1 MISSLLK
8 SLLKATLFSFHAIAR
23 AGEFSGLASTRAST
37 GGLSLRLPKSA
48 DTLARVALRAAAG
61 TVFITLG
68 YLKFFDSIHLGTD
81 AVVIPSGPEG
91 FAQYLAAIGVPFPL
105 FNAYMVCWVEMICGL
120 GLLLSSFLPASGH
133 LTRLCAL
140 PLAGDMIV
148 ALATVGIPNL
158 LGHPVMMEG
167 VAVTTQSWRLPLEV
181 IQLVI
186 VMIFLWKPLPA
197 SSRLAVGRLSHAG
210 PPAA

>member
-1 MISSLLK
+1 MNNFLLNSLQKASLMSRRAISGSE
-8 SLLKATLFSFHAIAR
+8 
-23 AGEFSGLASTRAST
+23 EFLGRAST
-37 GGLSLRLPKSA
+37 HASTGRLSFRLPKSA

-120 GLLLSSFLPASGH
+120 GLLLSSFLPASSH

-167 VAVTTQSWRLPLEV
+167 VAVTTQAWRLPLEA

-186 VMIFLWKPLPA
+186 VLIFLWKPLPA
-197 SSRLAVGRLSHAG
+197 SSRPAVGELSHAG
-210 PPAA
+210 PPVA